1 MEERERAPEAER
13 APELD
18 NPKTA
23 PPGEAVSGFP
33 EPPGPGDQ
41 DQPADESRDPH
52 HDLNNPVRDPDPT
65 EWPDPYEKRPDP
77 CAPET
82 VDTPA
87 MPANAET
94 QAEAEET
101 PKRRLNRARRV
112 TPLILGCVLCW
123 LVAPGIARA
132 ATVETQTGRYFYFA
146 AHGEANALRID
157 ADADSYT
164 FTDSVSISDQ
174 DGGCTRLS
182 ATSLDCPRTQGT
194 TPMDRILARLSDPF
208 TPGDTAPNS
217 FRYFGPP
224 PRDHPTQAALEV
236 RTRLTNTDDDIA
248 GSSGP
253 DEIVSD
259 DGVDNLVG
267 EDGHDLIFDGGGPS
281 GSYAGGGG
289 NDYIQARGA
298 GSADAIYG
306 GEGDD
311 YLVTGSGQDTLLG
324 EGGSDILE
332 SFPDRLT
339 VGDHLDGGA
348 GDDHLIEQ
356 GVGSICV
363 GGTPTDVNIGGPGQ
377 DRVDDLCGVSDVFK
391 LQDGERDEW
400 RCDRSYASA
409 ELDSIDVLMPHPPSE
424 EGEIPPPCKA
434 QEATG
439 VETEISKGPK
449 KKTSKR
455 TAKFK
460 FDSPLPDATFECKLD
475 SKKFKPCE
483 SPVKYKG
490 LKPGKHKFQVRAID
504 ASGNPDPSPDKYKWK
519 ITEG

>member
-1 MEERERAPEAER
+1 M
-13 APELD
+13 L
-18 NPKTA
+18 
-23 PPGEAVSGFP
+23 
-33 EPPGPGDQ
+33 
-41 DQPADESRDPH
+41 ESRWMGT
-52 HDLNNPVRDPDPT
+52 LS
-65 EWPDPYEKRPDP
+65 
-77 CAPET
+77 
-82 VDTPA
+82 
-87 MPANAET
+87 
-94 QAEAEET
+94 
-101 PKRRLNRARRV
+101 RARRV
-112 TPLILGCVLCW
+112 APLILGSVLCW
-123 LVAPGIARA
+123 LIAPGIARA
-132 ATVETQTGRYFYFA
+132 ATLETNVGVNEYGYEYTA

-164 FTDSVSISDQ
+164 FTDSVPISDQ

-182 ATSLDCPRTQGT
+182 ASSLDCPRTQGT
-194 TPMDRILARLSDPF
+194 TSIDSIFARLSDPR
-208 TPGDTAPNS
+208 PPEDTAPNF

-224 PRDHPTQAALEV
+224 PGHPTQFGLEV
-236 RTRLTNTDDDIA
+236 RTRLTDTDDDIA

-253 DEIVSD
+253 DIIRSGN
-259 DGVDNLVG
+259 GVDNLVG
-267 EDGHDLIFDGGGPS
+267 EDGQDLIVDEGGPS

-289 NDYIQARGA
+289 DDYIQARGA
-298 GSADAIYG
+298 VSDDTISG

-311 YLVTGSGQDTLLG
+311 YLVTGPGQDTLLG
-324 EGGSDILE
+324 EGGSDVLE
-332 SFPDRLT
+332 TFPDRLT

-348 GDDHLIEQ
+348 GDDLLVEHQ
-356 GVGSICV
+356 VVDICR

-377 DRVDDLCGVSDVFK
+377 DRVKDLCGVSDVFK
-391 LQDGERDEW
+391 LEDGERDEW
-400 RCDRSYASA
+400 DCDRSYASA
-409 ELDSIDVLMPHPPSE
+409 ELDSIDVLVPTPSE
-424 EGEIPPPCKA
+424 GGEITPHCFA